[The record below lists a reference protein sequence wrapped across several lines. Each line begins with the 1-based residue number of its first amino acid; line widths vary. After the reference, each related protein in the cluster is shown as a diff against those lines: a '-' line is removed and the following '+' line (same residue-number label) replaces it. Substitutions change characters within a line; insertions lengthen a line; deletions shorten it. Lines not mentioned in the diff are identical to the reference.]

1 MRIACSDGNRTSSN
15 VRHRITEE
23 TAHQRIREM
32 EVGQRYA
39 LIIIRNSKLRSENM
53 KDEHVKP

>member
-1 MRIACSDGNRTSSN
+1 MLRWESHELN

-23 TAHQRIREM
+23 TAHQRICEM

-39 LIIIRNSKLRSENM
+39 LIIIRNSK
-53 KDEHVKP
+53 